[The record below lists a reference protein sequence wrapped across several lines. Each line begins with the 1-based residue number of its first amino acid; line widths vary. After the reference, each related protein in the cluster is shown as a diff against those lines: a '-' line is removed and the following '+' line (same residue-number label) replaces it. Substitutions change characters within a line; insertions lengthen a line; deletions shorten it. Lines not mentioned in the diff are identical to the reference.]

1 LIEREST
8 PFNRKLLVNLLM
20 WAWLIILFVF
30 KGNGRTESVVGVKK
44 CDEIDWTIFGIFFAG
59 AFIFLI
65 IGALMN
71 RHEQRQKEKLGYTF
85 TAGDID
91 WTPKTITRI
100 SLLSILSGFC
110 ATGCGLGSPP
120 LIYNQFLDPYKTP
133 PPVI

>member
-1 LIEREST
+1 
-8 PFNRKLLVNLLM
+8 
-20 WAWLIILFVF
+20 
-30 KGNGRTESVVGVKK
+30 
-44 CDEIDWTIFGIFFAG
+44 
-59 AFIFLI
+59 
-65 IGALMN
+65 MN

-133 PPVI
+133 PPVIQNSAAYASIYASGSVMIISMINETMNY